1 MTGQDQWDESAQD
14 GQAERDAVLD
24 AEVYDWYQRGLQL
37 YEDGNPAAAS
47 QLLVR
52 AAGRVPRSR
61 SVLEALARAQFDA
74 GRYAAAAANFRR
86 IVEASPSDDYA
97 QFGLG
102 LALARTGD
110 PGAAAEH
117 LALAVAMQPDRRHYS
132 DALRSVRATLRAQTQ
147 AETVKPES
155 PER

>member
-74 GRYAAAAANFRR
+74 EQYQDAVGSFRTLSE
-86 IVEASPSDDYA
+86 VSPDDDYA
-97 QFGLG
+97 QFGWG
-102 LALARTGD
+102 LA
-110 PGAAAEH
+110 AA
-117 LALAVAMQPDRRHYS
+117 
-132 DALRSVRATLRAQTQ
+132 
-147 AETVKPES
+147 
-155 PER
+155 